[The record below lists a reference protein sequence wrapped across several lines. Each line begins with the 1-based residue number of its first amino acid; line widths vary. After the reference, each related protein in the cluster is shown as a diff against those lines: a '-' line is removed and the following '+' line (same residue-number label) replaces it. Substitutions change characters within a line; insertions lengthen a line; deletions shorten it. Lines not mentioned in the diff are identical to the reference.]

1 MFEYSSLI
9 AIGLAALAAIILIL
23 AALGLVGCRYIPHNR
38 VGVIEKLWSPKG
50 SLKGGRIV
58 ASHEEAGFQTRLLR
72 GGLHFGFYP
81 FQFSVHKQPLITVAE
96 GKIAYLY
103 ARDGQPL
110 PPTQTLGKVVEC
122 NGFQD
127 AAAFLENGGQRGR
140 QRATLREGVYAINT
154 ALFVVITED
163 AVYGGPSQE
172 SDKETYKGWQDELKS
187 CNGFSPVVIGF
198 GRNNGHDLPP
208 LPNEAEPDQILS
220 ATDQIGVV
228 TVHDGLTLPS
238 GEIIAPQVGG
248 GGNDGHNYFQD
259 TEKFISLGGF
269 RGKQR
274 QVLTDGTFFINRWF
288 ASVEMK
294 PKYLIP
300 IGSVGVVV
308 SYYGKPGEDT
318 TGTGFR
324 YGEQVGTDERG
335 VWKKALPPG
344 KYALNPYAVKV
355 EPVPTV
361 NFVLRWITGVTESHR
376 YDQDLRSIELVTSD
390 GYEPLLPLS
399 LVLHIDYERAPS
411 VVQRFGNVKRLIT
424 QTLDP
429 ILTAFFRDV
438 AQKNSMLD
446 LLVKRETIQ
455 QQATEELGNRF
466 KAYDINCIAVLI
478 GRPESQ
484 KKGAPDDPIDRLFD
498 QLRLRRLADEQK
510 ATYIRQEETATQL
523 KALNEATAIAQKQ
536 AELTGTKIA
545 IEIAKNKGAAE
556 LAEAE
561 GLAKRDI
568 ARADGQSHA
577 MELEGR
583 GEASRV
589 SQVGEAEAEVN
600 RKKIAAYGEP
610 RLFALNLLGEQ
621 LSKSVQPLVP
631 ERMFIL
637 GGGSGANGDQPA
649 GGNALNGLLPAL
661 LSLLVA
667 EKSGLALSSEKKGDN
682 GDQPGADTKSAGES
696 NN

>member
-1 MFEYSSLI
+1 MIE
-9 AIGLAALAAIILIL
+9 IGIPILLVIILIL
-23 AALGLVGCRYIPHNR
+23 AAFGLAGSRYIPHNR
-38 VGVIEKLWSPKG
+38 VGVIEKLWSTKG
-50 SLKGGRIV
+50 SLKAGRII
-58 ASHEEAGFQTRLLR
+58 ASKGEAGFQTRLLR
-72 GGLHFGFYP
+72 GGIHFGLYA
-81 FQFSVHKQPLITVAE
+81 FQYSVHKQPLITVAE
-96 GKIAYLY
+96 GRIAYVY

-110 PPTQTLGKVVEC
+110 PPTQTLAKVVEC

-127 AAAFLENGGQRGR
+127 AAAFLERDGQRGR

-154 ALFVVITED
+154 ALFVVITDD
-163 AVYGGPSQE
+163 AVYGGPGQSR
-172 SDKETYKGWQDELKS
+172 DKEKLEGWQDELRR

-198 GRNNGHDLPP
+198 DGSQGLEPP
-208 LPNEAEPDQILS
+208 PVPNAADADQVVS
-220 ATDQIGVV
+220 PTDRIGVV
-228 TVHDGLTLPS
+228 TVHDGPTLAS
-238 GEIIAPQVGG
+238 GEIIAPEVGG
-248 GGNDGHNYFQD
+248 EGNDGHNYFQD
-259 TEKFISLGGF
+259 PEKFISLGGR

-288 ASVEMK
+288 ATVEMK

-300 IGSVGVVV
+300 IGYVGVVV

-361 NFVLRWITGVTESHR
+361 NFVLRWITGVTESHK
-376 YDQDLRSIELVTSD
+376 YDQDLRSIELITSD

-411 VVQRFGNVKRLIT
+411 VVQRFGDVKRLIT

-438 AQKNSMLD
+438 AQKNPMLD
-446 LLVKRETIQ
+446 LLVKREEIQ
-455 QQATEELGNRF
+455 RQATEALGNRF
-466 KAYDINCIAVLI
+466 KDYDINCIAVLI

-484 KKGAPDDPIDRLFD
+484 QKGSTADPIDRLFD

-510 ATYIRQEETATQL
+510 ATYIKQEEAATQL
-523 KALNEATAIAQKQ
+523 KALNEATAVAEKQK
-536 AELTGTKIA
+536 ELTGTKIA
-545 IEIAKNKGAAE
+545 IEIAKNKGEAE

-561 GLAKRDI
+561 GLAKRDVS
-568 ARADGQSHA
+568 RADGQSQA
-577 MELEGR
+577 RQLEGK
-583 GEASRV
+583 GEASRI

-600 RKKIAAYGEP
+600 RKKIAAYGDP

-631 ERMFIL
+631 ERVFML
-637 GGGSGANGDQPA
+637 GSGTSNSGNGDKLAA
-649 GGNALNGLLPAL
+649 GKELNGLLPAL
-661 LSLLVA
+661 LGLLLS
-667 EKSGLALSSEKKGDN
+667 EKSGIGLAAEETAK
-682 GDQPGADTKSAGES
+682 GADKTEPDGKSTVPK
-696 NN
+696 N

>member
-1 MFEYSSLI
+1 MTDYYSMIEIAAAVLI
-9 AIGLAALAAIILIL
+9 VIILIPITL
-23 AALGLVGCRYIPHNR
+23 RLLGCRYIPHNR
-38 VGVIEKLWSPKG
+38 VGVIEKLWSFKG
-50 SLKGGRIV
+50 SLKGGRII
-58 ASHEEAGFQTRLLR
+58 ASQKEAGFQAKLLR
-72 GGLHFGFYP
+72 GGIHFGIYP
-81 FQFSVHKQPLITVAE
+81 FQYTVHKQPLITVAE

-110 PPTQTLGKVVEC
+110 PPTQTLGKVADC

-163 AVYGGPSQE
+163 AVYGGPSQKH
-172 SDKETYKGWQDELKS
+172 DRETFQGWQDELKA
-187 CNGFSPVVIGF
+187 CNGFSPVLIGF
-198 GRNNGHDLPP
+198 GRGSGTEVPP
-208 LPNEAEPDQILS
+208 LPYEAEPDQVLS
-220 ATDQIGVV
+220 LTDQIGVV
-228 TVHDGLTLPS
+228 TVHDGQTLPS
-238 GEIIAPQVGG
+238 GEIIAPEVGG
-248 GGNDGHNYFQD
+248 DGNDGHNYFQD
-259 TEKFISLGGF
+259 TERFIALGGF

-288 ASVEMK
+288 ATIEMK

-324 YGEQVGTDERG
+324 YGEQVGINERG
-335 VWKKALPPG
+335 VWKKALPSG

-429 ILTAFFRDV
+429 ILTSFFRDV

-446 LLVKRETIQ
+446 LLVKREDIQ
-455 QQATEELGNRF
+455 QQATEVLSNRF
-466 KAYDINCIAVLI
+466 KDYDINCIAVLI

-484 KKGAPDDPIDRLFD
+484 KKGTPDDPIDRLFD

-545 IEIAKNKGAAE
+545 IEIAKNKGEAE
-556 LAEAE
+556 LAEAQ

-577 MELEGR
+577 RELEGK
-583 GEASRV
+583 GEASRI
-589 SQVGEAEAEVN
+589 SQVGEAEADVN
-600 RKKIAAYGEP
+600 RKKIMAYGDP

-621 LSKSVQPLVP
+621 LSTSVQPLVP
-631 ERMFIL
+631 ERVFML
-637 GGGSGANGDQPA
+637 GGGSAGNGDKPA
-649 GGNALNGLLPAL
+649 AGNELNGLLPAL
-661 LSLLVA
+661 LGLLLS
-667 EKSGLALSSEKKGDN
+667 EKSGIGLTTEKRAGTV
-682 GDQPGADTKSAGES
+682 QPGAETKSA
-696 NN
+696 ND